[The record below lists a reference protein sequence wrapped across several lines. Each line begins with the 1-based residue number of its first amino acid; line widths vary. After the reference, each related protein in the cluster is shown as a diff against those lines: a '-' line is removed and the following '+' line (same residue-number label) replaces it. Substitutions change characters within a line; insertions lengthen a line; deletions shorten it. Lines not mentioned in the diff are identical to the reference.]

1 MNELALAGQRVGISA
16 DRKGAELLASLTR
29 MGATVTWGPTMT
41 AVPPERD
48 AMLATETDILLAA
61 RPTWTAISTGSG
73 MRAWLQSAQ
82 AFGRREEIEA
92 RLRSSPVVARGA
104 KSHGALRAI
113 GVEPVFVSK
122 KETMDDVCSWLA
134 DRLEPH
140 DVLAA
145 QVHGGEVIGTLDA
158 LRPRIARVLT
168 VAPYRWALP
177 EDVGPAQHLVQK
189 IIDGEIDILVET
201 SAPSV
206 RNLVAIAGGLGARS
220 ALLNA
225 MRGELCVASVG
236 PVTARAFEEV
246 GVAVDVMPTRP
257 RTADL
262 LRSIAQ
268 WIGRQADEAQPPTP
282 GERAP
287 GSDSV
292 GLELIPDALAVRIG
306 PTVIRLGPQEFA
318 VLAAMVRRPG
328 VALRSEALA
337 VQAWGH
343 RATADTA
350 LVRHQVARVR
360 RKLGRYGCC
369 LQSVRNIGYRY
380 DPSGL
385 PAPVEPGRG

>member
-1 MNELALAGQRVGISA
+1 MTQLPLAGRRIAITA
-16 DRKGAELLASLTR
+16 DRKGAELAASLKR
-29 MGATVTWGPTMT
+29 LGAEVVWGTTMT

-48 AMLATETDILLAA
+48 SILPSETEQLLANE
-61 RPTWTAISTGSG
+61 PTWIAISTGSG
-73 MRAWLQSAQ
+73 MKAWLEAAN
-82 AFGRREEIEA
+82 AFGRRDDIEA
-92 RLRSSPVVARGA
+92 LLRSTPVVARGA

-122 KETMDDVCSWLA
+122 KETMDDVCSWLSE
-134 DRLEPH
+134 RLEPH

-158 LRPRIARVLT
+158 LRPKISQVLT
-168 VAPYRWALP
+168 VAPYRWVLP
-177 EDVGPAQHLVQK
+177 DDIRPAQRLIQEIV
-189 IIDGEIDILVET
+189 ESRIDILVET

-206 RNLVAIAGGLGARS
+206 RNLVAIAAGMGAKS
-220 ALLNA
+220 ALLTA
-225 MRGELCVASVG
+225 LRGDLCVASVG
-236 PVTARAFEEV
+236 SVTARAFEEV
-246 GVAVDVMPTRP
+246 GVGVDVMPTRP

-268 WIGRQADEAQPPTP
+268 WVARQPAAEAPT
-282 GERAP
+282 
-287 GSDSV
+287 DSEV
-292 GLELIPDALAVRIG
+292 SAGLELIPDALAVRIG

-343 RATADTA
+343 KATADTA

-360 RKLGRYGCC
+360 RKLGRYGPC
-369 LQSVRNIGYRY
+369 LQTVRNVGYRY

-385 PAPVEPGRG
+385 IDPDEG